1 MSNRTVAA
9 VSTPLAV
16 GGIGV
21 VRISGDDAV
30 NIAAKVFKSVSGRD
44 ISEMKGYTACFGRV
58 FDSSGE
64 FDEAVLTVFR
74 APKSYTG
81 EDVAEISCHGGVYLV
96 KRLLRAV
103 LDNGAYP
110 AGAGEFTKRAFLNGK
125 ISLTQAEAVGD
136 MLKVQSDY
144 AARAAL
150 SLHDGVL
157 FKEISEVK
165 NKLVEISGHLCAWVD
180 YPDEEIE
187 EISLDE
193 ISDTLYMAKDRLSKL
208 IGSFDSGKM
217 MREGVDTAI
226 VGRPNAGKST
236 LMNLMAGAQRSIV
249 TQIEGT
255 TRDVVEEVVRL
266 GDLILNVADTAGL
279 RETDD
284 VVEKIGV
291 ELAKKKMEQS
301 QLVLVVFDSSDMLN
315 DFEYSLIDELKD
327 RTAVAII
334 NKIDLEQKI
343 DVEYLK
349 QHFKYVVQISANSK
363 DSLEAL
369 TETITEAMGFN
380 FADPNAAMLANERQK
395 KCADTAL
402 TACSQAIECLESGFT
417 LDAVTVCITDA
428 IECLGELT
436 GESAAE
442 SVIDEVFSKF
452 CVGK

>member
-1 MSNRTVAA
+1 MSDRTVAA

-30 NIAAKVFKSVSGRD
+30 NIASKVFKPVSGRA
-44 ISEMKGYTACFGRV
+44 ISAMKGYTACFGRV
-58 FDSSGE
+58 FDSAGE

-81 EDVAEISCHGGVYLV
+81 EDVVEISCHGGVYLV
-96 KRLLRAV
+96 KRLLSAV
-103 LDNGAYP
+103 LESGAYP

-125 ISLTQAEAVGD
+125 LSLTQAEAVGD
-136 MLKVQSDY
+136 MLRVQSDY

-157 FKEISEVK
+157 FKEISGVK
-165 NKLVEISGHLCAWVD
+165 QKLVEISGHLCAWVD

-187 EISLDE
+187 ELSLDE
-193 ISDTLYMAKDRLSKL
+193 IEETLKEANERLLKL
-208 IGSFDSGKM
+208 TKSFDSGKM
-217 MREGVDTAI
+217 MREGINTAI

-236 LMNLMAGAQRSIV
+236 LMNLMAGTQRSIV

-255 TRDVVEEVVRL
+255 TRDVVEDVVKL
-266 GDLILNVADTAGL
+266 GDVILNLADTAGL

-284 VVEKIGV
+284 PVEQIGV
-291 ELAKKKMEQS
+291 ELAKKRMEES
-301 QLVLVVFDSSDMLN
+301 QLVIAVFDSSDSLN
-315 DFEYSLIDELKD
+315 DFEYSLIDDLKD
-327 RTAVAII
+327 RTAVAVI
-334 NKIDLEQKI
+334 NKIDLQQKI
-343 DVEYLK
+343 DVNYLTER
-349 QHFKYVVQISANSK
+349 FKYVVQISANSA
-363 DSLEAL
+363 DSLPKLKEAV
-369 TETITEAMGFN
+369 TEAMGLS
-380 FADPNAAMLANERQK
+380 FADPNAAMLANARQK

-402 TACSQAIECLESGFT
+402 ESCRQALSCLESGYT
-417 LDAVTVCITDA
+417 LDAVTVCISEA
-428 IECLGELT
+428 IDCLGELT

>member
-1 MSNRTVAA
+1 MSERTVAA
-9 VSTPLAV
+9 ISAPVAV

-30 NIAAKVFKSVSGRD
+30 DIASKIFKPVSGRD
-44 ISEMKGYTACFGRV
+44 ITAMGGYKACFGRV
-58 FDSSGE
+58 FDKTGE

-96 KRLLRAV
+96 KRLLRAA
-103 LDNGAYP
+103 LEAGAYP
-110 AGAGEFTKRAFLNGK
+110 AAAGEFTKRAFLNGK
-125 ISLTQAEAVGD
+125 LSLTQAEAVGD
-136 MLKVQSDY
+136 LLKVQSDY

-150 SLHDGVL
+150 SLHDGAL
-157 FKEISEVK
+157 FKEISDVK
-165 NKLVEISGHLCAWVD
+165 ARLVEISGHLCAWVD

-187 EISLDE
+187 ELSLDSIE
-193 ISDTLYMAKDRLSKL
+193 SALNDAKERLLKL
-208 IGSFDSGKM
+208 TSTFDSGKM
-217 MREGVDTAI
+217 MREGIDTAI

-236 LMNLMAGAQRSIV
+236 LMNLMAGTQRSIV
-249 TQIEGT
+249 THIEGT
-255 TRDVVEEVVRL
+255 TRDVVEDVVRI
-266 GDLILNVADTAGL
+266 GDVILNLADTAGL

-284 VVEKIGV
+284 PVEQIGV
-291 ELAKKKMEQS
+291 ELAKKRMERS
-301 QLVLVVFDSSDMLN
+301 QLVIAVFDSSDELN
-315 DFEYSLIDELKD
+315 EFEYSLIDELKD
-327 RTAVAII
+327 RTAVAVI

-343 DVEYLK
+343 DAEYIAER
-349 QHFKYVVQISANSK
+349 FKYVVQLSANSS
-363 DSLEAL
+363 DSLPKLEKAV
-369 TETITEAMGFN
+369 TEAMGIG

-402 TACSQAIECLESGFT
+402 EACVQASGCLQAGYT
-417 LDAVTVCITDA
+417 LDAVTVCINEA
-428 IECLGELT
+428 IDCLGELT